1 MSGESRT
8 ELVQWINDTLDLNI
22 SKIEECGTGAIY
34 CQLLDS
40 IYLDVPMKRVKF
52 NAHNEYEYLNNLK
65 IFQTSLLQH
74 KIDRPL
80 AIEKLAKC
88 RLQDNL
94 EIVQWF
100 RRFWNDHFPNHEYD
114 PVARRA
120 GNATAAPRA
129 VNTPGSRTA
138 MRPTSAMRA
147 SLRNQVSEPA
157 SKPIRVSP
165 GSAATRPAVKPVA
178 SKPAPTST
186 IGRNK
191 LSRPSPATTSSA
203 PTRFSTT
210 SPRKQSVVPSKPQVS
225 NPANSVKSSAAVA
238 AAMAQNQELAKQIEE
253 KDMILQEMGN
263 VKAELEENLELA
275 LSERNFY
282 LSKLRDIELLVQ
294 GVNEFLAAQKEGK
307 ELDEKTLQAL
317 EPAAIMEDIT
327 SILYATEEGFELPNA
342 ETLEGEV
349 DNLTIQEGEEETF

>member
-1 MSGESRT
+1 MSGESRG
-8 ELVQWINDTLDLNI
+8 ELVQWINETLDLNI

-52 NAHNEYEYLNNLK
+52 NVHNEYEYISNLK
-65 IFQTSLLQH
+65 IFQTSLSQH

-80 AIEKLAKC
+80 SIEKLAKC

-100 RRFWNDHFPNHEYD
+100 RRFWNDNFPNHEYD

-120 GNATAAPRA
+120 GATMASRA
-129 VNTPGSRTA
+129 VNTPGSRSS
-138 MRPTSAMRA
+138 MRPSSAMRS
-147 SLRNQVSEPA
+147 SLRTQVSEPVN
-157 SKPIRVSP
+157 KPVRVRP
-165 GSAATRPAVKPVA
+165 GSATTRPVVKPVA
-178 SKPAPTST
+178 TKPAPTST
-186 IGRNK
+186 MGRST
-191 LSRPSPATTSSA
+191 LSRPPPATSA
-203 PTRFSTT
+203 STRFSTA
-210 SPRKQSVVPSKPQVS
+210 SPRKQSVVPSSRPHAPSSAVQSAKE
-225 NPANSVKSSAAVA
+225 SAAVA
-238 AAMAQNQELAKQIEE
+238 AAMAQNQELAKQLEE
-253 KDMILQEMGN
+253 KDQILEEMGA

-282 LSKLRDIELLVQ
+282 LSKLRDIELLIQ
-294 GVNEFLAAQKEGK
+294 GISEVLVSQKDGK
-307 ELDEKTLQAL
+307 ELDEKTAQAL
-317 EPAAIMEDIT
+317 EPASIVEDVT

-342 ETLEGEV
+342 ETLEGDV